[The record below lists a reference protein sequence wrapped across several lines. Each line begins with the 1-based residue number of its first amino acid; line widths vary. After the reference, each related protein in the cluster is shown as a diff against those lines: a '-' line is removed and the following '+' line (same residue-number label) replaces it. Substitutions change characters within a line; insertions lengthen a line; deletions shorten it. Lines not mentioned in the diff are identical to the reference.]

1 MNNGIAVGLALI
13 CLLLLIVL
21 FKWVLNEFQFF
32 QALIAGL
39 NQDSDNQW
47 KVIHQ
52 LQERPCPILG
62 GTHGP
67 SKATKAPN
75 LEETNHA
82 ADTLHTQNS

>member
-1 MNNGIAVGLALI
+1 MNNGVAIGLGLI
-13 CLLLLIVL
+13 CLLLLIVV
-21 FKWVLNEFQFF
+21 FKWTLSQFNF
-32 QALIAGL
+32 LIALIAGL

-47 KVIHQ
+47 KAIHQ

-75 LEETNHA
+75 QEETNHA
-82 ADTLHTQNS
+82 ADTLHNQNS

>member
-1 MNNGIAVGLALI
+1 MNNGIAIGLALI

-47 KVIHQ
+47 KAIHQ

-67 SKATKAPN
+67 SKATKAPEM
-75 LEETNHA
+75 EETNHA